1 LDTERKEGFH
11 LTLFVFF
18 YSENDVLYGGRGRR
32 HFHRIA
38 NQRFL
43 EMIKTS
49 RAEYHESRCKKTVAK
64 RIVHDWKSQDPPG
77 RFLQQ
82 DGNTEKWLEI
92 KPSKIMEKTCQALR
106 DLKRERG
113 PAGVKQGISER
124 MIDPWEKSMPF
135 PMPMNNNGPMPQQ
148 APMHA
153 HGPQGH
159 APFHPQQGP
168 WMGGNP
174 MFPQG
179 GGMMLG
185 GMMAPHP
192 SMGQFPYQMPP
203 QQPRPQSYPTGQAAP
218 EPALEAAAMVPKEL
232 DTQTESTDQSAKA
245 PEATDEAE
253 ANDDDKAA
261 PAASDKM
268 ETNDTPAIDEE
279 AKDIQETP
287 AGEPANVKEQAK
299 ASKTG
304 NDKGDKTAE
313 DKRKNGEL
321 EAAALLANMFR

>member
-1 LDTERKEGFH
+1 
-11 LTLFVFF
+11 
-18 YSENDVLYGGRGRR
+18 
-32 HFHRIA
+32 
-38 NQRFL
+38 
-43 EMIKTS
+43 
-49 RAEYHESRCKKTVAK
+49 
-64 RIVHDWKSQDPPG
+64 
-77 RFLQQ
+77 
-82 DGNTEKWLEI
+82 
-92 KPSKIMEKTCQALR
+92 MEKTCQALR

-135 PMPMNNNGPMPQQ
+135 PMAGQPMPMNNNGPMPPQP
-148 APMHA
+148 PMHA

-159 APFHPQQGP
+159 ALFHPQHGP

-174 MFPQG
+174 MLPQG
-179 GGMMLG
+179 GGMMPG

-192 SMGQFPYQMPP
+192 SMGQVPYQMPP
-203 QQPRPQSYPTGQAAP
+203 QPMGQAAP
-218 EPALEAAAMVPKEL
+218 EPAPEAAPMVQKKQ
-232 DTQTESTDQSAKA
+232 DKQTESTDQSAKA

-253 ANDDDKAA
+253 ANDDEKAA
-261 PAASDKM
+261 LAASDKM

-279 AKDIQETP
+279 AKAIEETP
-287 AGEPANVKEQAK
+287 ADEPANVKEQAK

-304 NDKGDKTAE
+304 SDKGDKTAE

>member
-1 LDTERKEGFH
+1 LSFS
-11 LTLFVFF
+11 
-18 YSENDVLYGGRGRR
+18 SENDVLYGGRGRR

-82 DGNTEKWLEI
+82 ESNTEKWFEI

-135 PMPMNNNGPMPQQ
+135 AMTGQPMPMNNNGHMPPQPGQ
-148 APMHA
+148 MHP
-153 HGPQGH
+153 HGQQGH
-159 APFHPQQGP
+159 APFHPQQGQP

-179 GGMMLG
+179 GMTG
-185 GMMAPHP
+185 GMMASHP
-192 SMGQFPYQMPP
+192 SMGQVPYQMPQP
-203 QQPRPQSYPTGQAAP
+203 QQQPAQTSQPMEQPAPQSTPDDTPMA
-218 EPALEAAAMVPKEL
+218 EKKEEEKK
-232 DTQTESTDQSAKA
+232 DESTEDNTK
-245 PEATDEAE
+245 TAE
-253 ANDDDKAA
+253 ASNEAINKTETKDNKEA
-261 PAASDKM
+261 AASDKV
-268 ETNDTPAIDEE
+268 ETNDKQATTEE
-279 AKDIQETP
+279 ANATEDAP
-287 AGEPANVKEQAK
+287 VGEEVHAKELTEASEDK
-299 ASKTG
+299 AG